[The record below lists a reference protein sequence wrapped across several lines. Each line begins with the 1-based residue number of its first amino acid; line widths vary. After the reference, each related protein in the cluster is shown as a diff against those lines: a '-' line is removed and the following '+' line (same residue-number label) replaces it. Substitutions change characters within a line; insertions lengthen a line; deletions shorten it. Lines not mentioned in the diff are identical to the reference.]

1 MLYKSSNMPMSRPPL
16 GKVTMTVRVRP
27 RTQQKLRQLAAAEQ
41 ITISDYLEAVLIH
54 HFEELAVQAEK

>member
-1 MLYKSSNMPMSRPPL
+1 MSRPPL

-54 HFEELAVQAEK
+54 HFEELAAAKPSP